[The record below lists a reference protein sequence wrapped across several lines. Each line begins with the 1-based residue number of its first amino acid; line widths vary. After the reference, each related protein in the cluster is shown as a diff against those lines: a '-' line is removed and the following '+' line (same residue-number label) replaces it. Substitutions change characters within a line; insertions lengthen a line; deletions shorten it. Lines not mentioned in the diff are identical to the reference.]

1 MRDQEKAAQA
11 TKAAQTGW
19 WFRKILLNNHPGAS
33 RHPSW
38 PGGATCLLTSHN
50 SKLTTQDSRLFN
62 EEVFMPFINGR
73 SVALE
78 EKDATTVV
86 NPANGRPVAKVFMS
100 TPKEMTQAID
110 AAEAAK
116 EQWGNTT
123 PAEREIIL
131 IRAAEILEA
140 KRGEIVD
147 VLIDEAGSTFGKAQF
162 EVSFVVNMIRASSGE
177 ARRIF
182 GHTIPS
188 DVPGLLSFAIR
199 RPLGVIGGISPF
211 NFPLILST
219 KKVCLALA
227 AGNTFVLKPSEETS
241 LLGMKIAEVFQDAG
255 LPPGVLNVVPGDGP
269 TLGEAMVKDP
279 RVKLISFTGST
290 AVGRQLA
297 VQCATNGKKITLEMG
312 GKSPLV
318 VLKDADIDYAV
329 NTACFG
335 LFIHQGQICMAGSRI
350 IVEAP
355 IHQTFLD
362 KFVAKVKTLQVGDP
376 RDPHTVIGPLI
387 RASQC
392 EFIDKRIKSSVA
404 AGARVLTGG
413 GHKGNFF
420 EPTVLAG
427 VVPGMEVFTDELFG
441 PVASVIKADDAEH
454 ALSLANNTRYG
465 LSSAVLTNDLQMAMK
480 FALRLDAG
488 MVHINSSTIHDE
500 PHIPFGGVKD
510 SGFSREGGQW
520 SMEEMT
526 ELKWITI
533 QQGQRPYPF

>member
-1 MRDQEKAAQA
+1 
-11 TKAAQTGW
+11 
-19 WFRKILLNNHPGAS
+19 
-33 RHPSW
+33 
-38 PGGATCLLTSHN
+38 
-50 SKLTTQDSRLFN
+50 
-62 EEVFMPFINGR
+62 MPFINGR
-73 SVALE
+73 TIELD
-78 EKDATTVV
+78 EKAATTVI
-86 NPANGRPVAKVFMS
+86 NPANGKPVAKVFMS

-110 AAEAAK
+110 AADAAK
-116 EQWGNTT
+116 ENWGKTS

-140 KRGEIVD
+140 RRGEIVD

-182 GHTIPS
+182 GQVIPS

-199 RPLGVIGGISPF
+199 RPLGVVGGISPF

-241 LLGMKIAEVFQDAG
+241 LLGLKIGEVFNEAG

-297 VQCATNGKKITLEMG
+297 VQCATHGKKITLEMG

-318 VLKDADIDYAV
+318 ILKDADLDYAV

-355 IHQTFLD
+355 IYQAFLD
-362 KFVAKVKTLQVGDP
+362 RFVAKVKTLRVGDP

-387 RASQC
+387 RGSQC
-392 EFIDKRIKSSVA
+392 EFIDKRIKSSVS
-404 AGARVLTGG
+404 AGARLLTGG
-413 GHKGNFF
+413 GYKGHFF
-420 EPTVLAG
+420 EPTVLAD
-427 VVPGMEVFTDELFG
+427 VVPGMEAFSDELFG
-441 PVASVIKADDAEH
+441 PVASVIKAQDTDDA
-454 ALSLANNTRYG
+454 LRLANNTRYG
-465 LSSAVLTNDLQMAMK
+465 LSSAVLTNDLQLAMK
-480 FALRLDAG
+480 FALGLEAG

-510 SGFSREGGQW
+510 SGVNREGGRW

>member
-1 MRDQEKAAQA
+1 
-11 TKAAQTGW
+11 
-19 WFRKILLNNHPGAS
+19 
-33 RHPSW
+33 
-38 PGGATCLLTSHN
+38 
-50 SKLTTQDSRLFN
+50 
-62 EEVFMPFINGR
+62 MPFINGR
-73 SVALE
+73 SIALE
-78 EKDATTVV
+78 EKDEATVV
-86 NPANGRPVAKVFMS
+86 NPANGKPVAKVFMCS
-100 TPKEMTQAID
+100 AKEMTQAID
-110 AAEAAK
+110 AAYAAR
-116 EQWGNTT
+116 ESWGNTS

-162 EVSFVVNMIRASSGE
+162 EVSFTVNMIRASSGE

-182 GHTIPS
+182 GHVIPS

-219 KKVCLALA
+219 KKICMALA

-241 LLGMKIAEVFQDAG
+241 LLGMKIAEVFKDAG
-255 LPPGVLNVVPGDGP
+255 LPDGVLNVVPGDGP
-269 TLGEAMVKDP
+269 TLGETLVRDP

-297 VQCATNGKKITLEMG
+297 VQCATHAKKITLEMG
-312 GKSPLV
+312 GKSPLI
-318 VLKDADIDYAV
+318 VLKDADVDYAV
-329 NTACFG
+329 NTAVFG

-355 IHQTFLD
+355 IHDAFLD

-387 RASQC
+387 RSTQC
-392 EFIDKRIKSSVA
+392 GFIDKRIKSSVA
-404 AGARVLTGG
+404 LGARVVTGG
-413 GHKGNFF
+413 GYKGNYF
-420 EPTVLAG
+420 EPTVIAG

-441 PVASVIKADDAEH
+441 PVASVIKADDSDH
-454 ALSLANNTRYG
+454 AMKLANNTRYG
-465 LSSAVLTNDLQMAMK
+465 LSSAVLTNDLQLAMK
-480 FALRLDAG
+480 FALGLEAG

-500 PHIPFGGVKD
+500 AHIPFGGVKD
-510 SGFSREGGQW
+510 SGVSREGGQW

-526 ELKWITI
+526 ELKWVTI
-533 QQGQRPYPF
+533 QQGQRHYPF